1 MEHRAQTQEGSG
13 PDVVDVR
20 VLGTV
25 ERWVLVSALVL
36 TVIAGGVWWTP
47 LAVGSAAAGGL
58 IAVLNLMILKRTVQ
72 GLMWGS
78 TGTKA
83 ALSVVLLF
91 KMGLLLTTIWAAVR
105 VLGFEPVG
113 VALGSS
119 ALVVGIIGGTLRSQS
134 QSADPAQP
142 GQ

>member
-1 MEHRAQTQEGSG
+1 VEHRAQTQEGSG